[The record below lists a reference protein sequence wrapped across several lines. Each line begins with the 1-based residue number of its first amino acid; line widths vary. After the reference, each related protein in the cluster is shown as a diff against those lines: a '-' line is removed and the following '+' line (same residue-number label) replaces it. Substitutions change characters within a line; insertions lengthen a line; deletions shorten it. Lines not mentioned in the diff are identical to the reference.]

1 MRRHKMFEFQ
11 GKRIVENDDGDYIE
25 VVDNKEDD

>member
-1 MRRHKMFEFQ
+1 MFEFQ